1 MWLGVGVGGRAREW
15 KSCVGGLVCAI
26 SRSSDEVEY
35 RGGGDGDGDGER
47 ESDILPWLLHVTHT
61 NTVCASEN
69 K

>member
-15 KSCVGGLVCAI
+15 KSYVDGLVCAI

-35 RGGGDGDGDGER
+35 RGGGHGDVDGER
-47 ESDILPWLLHVTHT
+47 EIGYLP
-61 NTVCASEN
+61 CASKN